1 MCTYVF
7 IHARVHEYTKPC
19 KSMQAQAQTRPAGG
33 VRSSL
38 ADACFPMRI
47 PVLVPG
53 PAQPRVSISSKRSF
67 RGTQAATCV
76 HSVRRSRSIAS
87 TTYGHHDYGWR
98 LPVNWILA
106 RTERREGVLSAFSVP
121 SKAPTEP
128 TFPTNVSLKSVFPS
142 DYLTVFHSNV
152 TKLIR

>member
-7 IHARVHEYTKPC
+7 IHARLHEYTKPR
-19 KSMQAQAQTRPAGG
+19 KTLHAQAQTRPAGI
-33 VRSSL
+33 RSSL
-38 ADACFPMRI
+38 ADACLPLRI

-53 PAQPRVSISSKRSF
+53 PARPRVSISLKRSF

-87 TTYGHHDYGWR
+87 TTYDHHDYAWR

-106 RTERREGVLSAFSVP
+106 RTGRRDCELPAFPVP
-121 SKAPTEP
+121 SKEPTGP
-128 TFPTNVSLKSVFPS
+128 TFPTNVSLKSVFPV
-142 DYLTVFHSNV
+142 DYLTVFHR
-152 TKLIR
+152 T